1 MNNTAYLVL
10 LTLLLLT
17 SGIFLYLFLRERK
30 KSRNKEFIIDKTR
43 MLSRKMYEL
52 GSREEF
58 IEEICKTVKSITN
71 SDEFVYFRFE
81 EKCKLLIP
89 EFAGSPYEN
98 QLKSIKVK
106 LGEGFSGYVAQE
118 RKGMILNNANK
129 STIARHVPG
138 TPDEDSSLLA
148 IPIIFSGELLG
159 VILQTKLGGS
169 LFSKE
174 ELYLSEIF
182 VNLVAGFIAGEKN
195 IRKIKDGLIETLR
208 LLVSIVELK
217 DTYTAGHS
225 LRVSRISELLAIK
238 LELTQDEILTAKY
251 GGLLHDV
258 GKIGIKE
265 ELLRKRGLLDEV
277 ETMEIRK
284 HTNIGAEIISKVR
297 MFDSL
302 VEPVKHHHEWYNGT
316 GYPDGLKGENI
327 PVASRII
334 IVADAIDAMTSG
346 RPGKR
351 IYSME
356 ETVKELMDYSEIQFD
371 PKIVKCVLENK
382 EEIAKIIKESEGED
396 KFGKED
402 GLTKIS

>member
-10 LTLLLLT
+10 LTLFLLT

-30 KSRNKEFIIDKTR
+30 KSRNKEFIINKTR

-81 EKCKLLIP
+81 EKNKLLIP
-89 EFAGSPYEN
+89 EFAEGPYEN
-98 QLKSIKVK
+98 QLKSVKVK

-118 RKGMILNNANK
+118 RKGMFLNNANK

-148 IPIIFSGELLG
+148 IPIMFSGELLG

-169 LFSKE
+169 IFNKE

-182 VNLVAGFIAGEKN
+182 VNLAAGFIAGEKN

-265 ELLRKRGLLDEV
+265 ELLRKKGLLDEV

-284 HTNIGAEIISKVR
+284 HANIGAEIISKVK
-297 MFDSL
+297 MFDS
-302 VEPVKHHHEWYNGT
+302 VVDSVKHHHEWYNGT

-327 PVASRII
+327 PITSRII
-334 IVADAIDAMTSG
+334 VVADAIDAMTSG

-351 IYSME
+351 IHSIE

-382 EEIAKIIKESEGED
+382 DEIAKIIKESVRENEL
-396 KFGKED
+396 GKED
-402 GLTKIS
+402 RLTKIS